1 MSITVR
7 NLSFSYGRLPVLE
20 QVSAEAEAGRI
31 TALLGPNA
39 VGKSTLLRCVIGAL
53 RPGAGEVLL
62 DGRPAHRLRGRRIA
76 RRIAYVPQRSVVSAA
91 FTVREVVRLGRYAL
105 EMDEKR
111 VDEAIERLE
120 LTEVSERPYPALSVG
135 QQQRVALARAVA
147 QLAVRGLLVLDEPM
161 AAMDLRHAHNCF
173 SLLRRLADQ
182 GVTVL
187 IAMHDIS
194 AAATIADDAW
204 LLAGGPPGRLVA
216 AGTVAEVME
225 PDRLE
230 DVFGLGFEWV
240 QRPSGG
246 RVLLA
251 GTCSVVDPGTM

>member
-1 MSITVR
+1 
-7 NLSFSYGRLPVLE
+7 VLQ
-20 QVSAEAEAGRI
+20 QVSAQAAPGRI

-53 RPGAGEVLL
+53 RPTAGEVLL
-62 DGRPAHRLRGRRIA
+62 DGQPAHRLRGRRIA
-76 RRIAYVPQRSVVSAA
+76 RRIAYVPQRSIVSAA

-105 EMDEKR
+105 EVDEKR
-111 VDEAIERLE
+111 IDDAMAQLE
-120 LTEVSERPYPALSVG
+120 LSEVAKRPYPALSVG

-147 QLAVRGLLVLDEPM
+147 QLAARGLLILDEPT

-173 SLLRRLADQ
+173 SLLRRLADE

-187 IAMHDIS
+187 MAMHDIS

-216 AGTVAEVME
+216 GGTVAEVMQ

-230 DVFGLGFEWV
+230 DVFGLGFEWL
-240 QRPSGG
+240 QRPGG
-246 RVLLA
+246 TRVLLA
-251 GTCSVVDPGTM
+251 GACSGTDPGTI